1 VEIEKEMALKH
12 LLPGAAALIAACLA
26 GSAWSAGD
34 STAQRSGY
42 YRYPSVHGDNVVFTS
57 EGDLWSVGI
66 RGGTARRLTS
76 NSGVESM
83 ARISPDGQMVAFVGQ
98 YEGPSE
104 VYTVPL
110 AGGIPE
116 RRTWNGDS
124 IPAAWAP
131 DGRLLVS
138 TNRYSTL
145 PDPKLV
151 LLDDHGGRE
160 ILPLA
165 EGSEAAYSSDGR
177 TLFFTRWKKQPS
189 FTKRYQG
196 GLNETLWRFDGT
208 GEAMPLTA
216 DWAGTSRNPMYWNG
230 RIYFLSD
237 RDGVMNVYSMDA
249 QGRELKQESRQHGF
263 DIASASLSEGRV
275 VYACGADLWSLDLK
289 TGREE
294 MIPISTVSDF
304 DQLREHWVKTPLNY
318 LTSVHISPDGARAI
332 FTARGE
338 VFTLPAKNGRI
349 IKVAGNPGVRY
360 REALFLPDGKN
371 VIAVSTESGETEFW
385 KYPANG
391 AGAAQQWTRNSTV
404 LRWDGV
410 PSPDGRWLAHRDK
423 DQQLWIYDIAAKQ
436 DKRIAQSR
444 FGDFNNLTWSPDSRW
459 LSFVEPAAN
468 QFLQISVFNVES
480 GATQPL
486 TSDRYNSVSPAWST
500 DGKWLYFLSDRS
512 LKTTVESPWGARQ
525 PEPHFDRPVKIYELA
540 LSQGLRSPFLPPDEL
555 HPDAPAKEEDKSAD
569 ANLAA
574 KSSDPK
580 AADSKA
586 AGKHAP
592 TVVSG
597 TRLPKAVKIDFTD
610 LPSRLSEVPVP
621 AGNYDNLQITD
632 KRLCWLDGS
641 DEAPRKLALKCVDIA
656 NKGDEMEAIAGDI
669 KNYEISLDRKK
680 MLVAKDRV
688 FYIVDSDVKAA
699 AFADPKVLAKATI
712 NLSAWSFFTNP
723 RADFHGIFSDA
734 WRLERD
740 YFYDRNM
747 QGVDWNAMRA
757 RYLPLVDRVSDRE
770 ELNDVI
776 AQMVGELSALHIF
789 VRGGD
794 IRRPADQ
801 IDLAALGARMR
812 RDEQAEGFVVEHVYL
827 HDPDLPN
834 SAPPLDRPESRVKDG
849 EVIVSINGESAL
861 GVADERALLRG
872 KAGSQVLLRVKSPA
886 GEARDVLV
894 TPIKAADE
902 ANLRY
907 AEWEY
912 TRRLKVDAESGGQI
926 GYVHLRAMGPN
937 DIDQWARDYYPVY
950 KRQGLIIDVRH
961 NGGGNID
968 SWLLEKLLRQ
978 AWFYWQPRVG
988 DSEWNMQY
996 AFRGHMVVL
1005 CDQATAS
1012 DGEAFTEG
1020 FHRFKLGKTIG
1031 VRTWGGEIWLSSGNF
1046 EADGGIATAAELG
1059 VYGPEGKWL
1068 IEGHGV
1074 DPDIVV
1080 DNLPHATFAGADA
1093 QLKAALDLLKEQIRS
1108 DPRPIPGPPPYPN
1121 KAFPYQP

>member
-1 VEIEKEMALKH
+1 MPLKNV
-12 LLPGAAALIAACLA
+12 LPGAAALIAACIA
-26 GSAWSAGD
+26 CAAWPASDSSAE
-34 STAQRSGY
+34 RSGY
-42 YRYPSVHGDNVVFTS
+42 YRYPSVHGDTVVFTS

-66 RGGTARRLTS
+66 RGGIARRLTS

-98 YEGPSE
+98 YEGPSD

-124 IPAAWAP
+124 IPADWAP

-151 LLDDHGGRE
+151 LLDAHGGHE
-160 ILPLA
+160 IIPLA
-165 EGSEAAYSSDGR
+165 EGSQAAYSSDGR
-177 TLFFTRWKKQPS
+177 TLFFTRWRKQPS

-196 GLNETLWRFDGT
+196 GYNETIWRFDGA
-208 GEAMPLTA
+208 GEAVPLTA

-249 QGRELKQESRQHGF
+249 QGRDLKQESQQHGF
-263 DIASASLSEGRV
+263 DIAGASLSEGRV

-294 MIPISTVSDF
+294 MIPISTLSDF
-304 DQLREHWVKTPLNY
+304 EQLREHWVKTPLNY
-318 LTSVHISPDGARAI
+318 LTSVHTSPDGSRVV

-360 REALFLPDGKN
+360 REARFLSDGKN

-391 AGAAQQWTRNSTV
+391 AGTAQQWTRNSKV

-423 DQQLWIYDIAAKQ
+423 DQQLWIYDIATKQ
-436 DKRIAQSR
+436 DKRIAQSKYGG
-444 FGDFNNLTWSPDSRW
+444 FDNLTWSPDSRW
-459 LSFVEPAAN
+459 LSFVQPAAN
-468 QFLQISVFNVES
+468 QFLQINIFNVDS
-480 GATQPL
+480 GAIQPI

-540 LSQGLRSPFLPPDEL
+540 LSQGLRSPFLRPDEL
-555 HPDAPAKEEDKSAD
+555 HPDAPAKEDDKSAESR
-569 ANLAA
+569 AA
-574 KSSDPK
+574 
-580 AADSKA
+580 ASKA
-586 AGKHAP
+586 PAGENEP
-592 TVVSG
+592 TVVSA
-597 TRLPKAVKIDFTD
+597 TRLPKDVKIDFSD
-610 LPSRLSEVPVP
+610 LPQRLSEVPVP
-621 AGNYDNLQITD
+621 PGNYDNLQITD
-632 KRLCWLDGS
+632 KRLCWIDGS
-641 DEAPRKLALKCVDIA
+641 DDAPRKLALKCVDIA
-656 NKGDEMEAIAGDI
+656 NKGDELETIAGDI

-680 MLVAKDRV
+680 LLVSKDRI
-688 FYIVDSDVKAA
+688 FYILDSDVKAA
-699 AFADPKVLAKATI
+699 AFADPKVLAKLTI
-712 NLSAWSFFTNP
+712 NLSGWTFFTNP
-723 RADFHGIFSDA
+723 RAEFRGIFADA

-776 AQMVGELSALHIF
+776 AQMVSELSALHIF

-794 IRRPADQ
+794 VRKPSDQ
-801 IDLAALGARMR
+801 VDLAALGAQLK
-812 RDEQAEGFVVEHVYL
+812 RDERAGGFVVEHVFL

-834 SAPPLDRPESRVKDG
+834 NAPPLDRPESRIKDG
-849 EVIVSINGESAL
+849 EVIVSIDGESAL
-861 GVADERALLRG
+861 GVSDERALLRG
-872 KAGSQVLLRVKSPA
+872 KAGAQVLLRVRSSA
-886 GEARDVLV
+886 GETRDVLV
-894 TPIKAADE
+894 TPIKAAGRGE
-902 ANLRY
+902 STLRGMGIH
-907 AEWEY
+907 A
-912 TRRLKVDAESGGQI
+912 APESG
-926 GYVHLRAMGPN
+926 
-937 DIDQWARDYYPVY
+937 
-950 KRQGLIIDVRH
+950 
-961 NGGGNID
+961 
-968 SWLLEKLLRQ
+968 
-978 AWFYWQPRVG
+978 F
-988 DSEWNMQY
+988 
-996 AFRGHMVVL
+996 
-1005 CDQATAS
+1005 
-1012 DGEAFTEG
+1012 
-1020 FHRFKLGKTIG
+1020 G
-1031 VRTWGGEIWLSSGNF
+1031 VRRPDRLRSF
-1046 EADGGIATAAELG
+1046 
-1059 VYGPEGKWL
+1059 
-1068 IEGHGV
+1068 EGHG
-1074 DPDIVV
+1074 
-1080 DNLPHATFAGADA
+1080 
-1093 QLKAALDLLKEQIRS
+1093 
-1108 DPRPIPGPPPYPN
+1108 PR
-1121 KAFPYQP
+1121 